1 MEIRN
6 LLLNSPPSRL
16 FGKFLQDNAFRARLW
31 SFLAVSALLGME
43 STAMSLWY
51 QALFVPSGVTWAWI
65 LALVLAVPCAS
76 LLMLLAM
83 QRLRWNRF
91 ARQAVFI
98 GWLFFAAFASL
109 KIFFYRNN
117 LISVLQLVMMPVQY
131 IIRAD
136 VSGANFYHL
145 IVIALLIWRGVSLAQ
160 RPVNLTGVQ
169 ASFQFWLMLLLLYGM
184 MLAPLYPAQAAF
196 GLYLFLF
203 CGLVA
208 MSAARVANLSESRGG
223 RIPRFGPGWMAS
235 ILLSALALVG
245 LSILVSQM
253 IGGTVTQVI
262 STVLIVILGV
272 LTALALL
279 VLSPLLLYL
288 ADIIPQLADMVQQ
301 LLARLRNLTYSD
313 QLTRLIEEMNK
324 GLGKVV
330 PYILAGRALILF
342 GALVLLVLVIIFAL
356 HIRGNRARAV
366 VEEETGSAEPGAEE
380 NPLKKLLRRLLQD
393 ARAVRRHRP
402 AQILA
407 AARIRHI
414 YRQLMALS
422 KKMGLERPASITP
435 LEFLPSLVGLLP
447 GEEAGLGEITGAYMK
462 VRYGEYPETRQEVES
477 VEAAWKRVKDRGREK
492 RQVLPKVNI

>member
-1 MEIRN
+1 VEIRN
-6 LLLNSPPSRL
+6 LLSDSPLFRL
-16 FGKFLQDNAFRARLW
+16 YGKFLQDHAFRARLW

-51 QALFVPSGVTWAWI
+51 QALFMPSGVTWAWI

-76 LLMLLAM
+76 LLMLQAM

-91 ARQAVFI
+91 ARQVVFI

-109 KIFFYRNN
+109 KLFFYRDSP
-117 LISVLQLVMMPVQY
+117 ISVLHLLGMPVQY

-145 IVIALLIWRGVSLAQ
+145 IVIALLVWRGVSLAQ

-169 ASFQFWLMLLLLYGM
+169 ASFQLWLVLLLLYGM
-184 MLAPLYPAQAAF
+184 MLAPLYPAQATF

-223 RIPRFGPGWMAS
+223 RIPRLGMGWMAS

-245 LSILVSQM
+245 LSILVSRL
-253 IGGTVTQVI
+253 IGGTVTQVL
-262 STVLIVILGV
+262 SNVLVVILG
-272 LTALALL
+272 ALMALIL
-279 VLSPLLLYL
+279 LILSPLLLYL
-288 ADIIPQLADMVQQ
+288 ADIIPQLADMIQQ
-301 LLARLRNLTYSD
+301 ILARLRNITYSD
-313 QLTRLIEEMNK
+313 QLARLMQEMNE

-330 PYILAGRALILF
+330 PYILAGRAMILV
-342 GALVLLVLVIIFAL
+342 GALVVLILIILFAL

-366 VEEETGSAEPGAEE
+366 VEEETGSAGPGAEE
-380 NPLKKLLRRLLQD
+380 NPLRKLLRRLLQG

-402 AQILA
+402 GQILA

-435 LEFLPSLVGLLP
+435 LEFLPPLVGLLP
-447 GEEAGLGEITGAYMK
+447 GEESGLGEITGAYMK
-462 VRYGEYPETRQEVES
+462 VRYGEYPETRQEVEA
-477 VEAAWKRVKDRGREK
+477 VEAAWRRVRRCSRKKG
-492 RQVLPKVNI
+492 